1 VSTTLTRGTLTIDPA
16 LREAIVNRTAE
27 LLVEQAFG
35 SYKTPLTTPRGEVVY
50 PYVVRNHSRRKAY
63 VGFAGTASLRDEYR
77 LMITNKTFTSNA
89 GLAED
94 LQAQRAEDFTFE
106 DLAPVGAEVKNAT
119 RGNLIVRMGAEGFTV
134 YNTRGTGAPATK

>member
-1 VSTTLTRGTLTIDPA
+1 MSTTLTKGALTIDPA

-35 SYKTPLTTPRGEVVY
+35 SYKTPLTTPQGEVVY
-50 PYVVRNHSRRKAY
+50 PYVVRNHSRMKAY

-89 GLAED
+89 GLVED
-94 LQAQRAEDFTFE
+94 LRAQRSEDFTFE
-106 DLAPVGAEVKNAT
+106 DLAPVAKDTTNAA
-119 RGNLIVRMGAEGFTV
+119 RGNLIVRMRAEGFDI
-134 YNTRGTGAPATK
+134 YNTRGAGAPATN